1 MTSARV
7 VDTLAVMKKPPV
19 AHVGLLRGINVGKAK
34 RVAMADLRALVES
47 LGYTEVQTLLNS
59 GNLVFHAPAG
69 SAEEAAKRIEAAL
82 PEAFGF
88 EAKLTVLDAAQWKAL
103 LADNPLLERMS
114 DPARLLV
121 AVWRN
126 TAARAAFDKL
136 AQADWAPDAVAR
148 GRHAGYL
155 WCHDGILASRA
166 AIALDKALRDEVTT
180 RNWAT
185 ALKIGTML
193 DAA

>member
-1 MTSARV
+1 MTPRRA
-7 VDTLAVMKKPPV
+7 VDTLAAMKKPTI

-69 SAEEAAKRIEAAL
+69 SAEEAAKRIEEAL
-82 PEAFGF
+82 PKAFGF

-103 LADNPLLERMS
+103 LADNPLLENMS

-126 TAARAAFDKL
+126 SAARAAFDKF
-136 AQADWAPDAVAR
+136 AQGDWAPDAVAR

-166 AIALDKALRDEVTT
+166 AQAMDKALRDDITT

-185 ALKIGTML
+185 ALKIGNML
-193 DAA
+193 